1 MNLLNKKPDMN
12 EYEMSVLKAIRE
24 AYHATNGGKKA
35 CIVVNRALSWEQVL
49 GSYFKS
55 MINRVNDGLIYLR
68 VLNSDV
74 DQVTVEDLSEDIM
87 IVDMGN
93 IL

>member
-1 MNLLNKKPDMN
+1 MSLLNKKPDIN
-12 EYEMSVLKAIRE
+12 EYDMSVLKAIRE

-49 GSYFKS
+49 GSYFKT
-55 MINRVNDGLIYLR
+55 MINRVNEGLIYLR
-68 VLNSDV
+68 ILNSDV
-74 DQVTVEDLSEDIM
+74 DQVVVEDLSDNVV
-87 IVDMGN
+87 IVDMGK

>member
-1 MNLLNKKPDMN
+1 MSLLNKKPEMT
-12 EYEMSVLKAIRE
+12 EFEMSVLSSLRE
-24 AYHATNGGKKA
+24 AFHATNGGKKA
-35 CIVVNRALSWEQVL
+35 CIVVNRPLTWEQVL

-74 DQVTVEDLSEDIM
+74 DQVTVEDLSEDIL